1 MHGAFGAALGK
12 DLRLLRRDRVGLV
25 FLALAPIV
33 VITVSG
39 LSLSAL
45 YGGPPG
51 TTGTVLTLADED
63 GGWAARALERRL
75 AREPAIRLQ
84 KVPSRRAAR
93 TLVRRKEAS
102 AALVVRAGTSA
113 AIAAGEPARLV
124 LYTDPVRSIEVARLR
139 ALVQELRHALESSA
153 RDRAER
159 ELAAARDRAVAARV
173 ELEKGR
179 AEIEAQLGRVRA
191 EVDALLSAARQE
203 IAAAGRTLDQR
214 LVRVRAEQARARERL
229 GARLQE
235 LRALLVDLAASERAF
250 TAWLAVVRDE
260 AGRFADRVP
269 PPPRA
274 PVVPAELRT
283 LAETSPDDLLAE
295 LFPADGAARE
305 APRVTL
311 PALPELRLPTLPALP
326 ETPPAVLPGRLGIRE
341 TSVTGAPRR
350 LNTFDQ
356 NVPGFSIT
364 FLLLGVLL
372 GVSLGFLDEREW
384 GTLDRVRTTPTP
396 LVAIVL
402 AKLVARGAVG
412 LVQMLLLFAVG
423 RIAFSVSLG
432 AEPAALLLPTIGI
445 VLAATTF
452 GLVIA
457 ALTRSREAVLPLGS
471 IVILTMAAVGGCWWP
486 IDLEPAWMRRVALAF
501 PTTWAMEAYNDLMIR
516 RRSAAAVLPATGVLL
531 AHAAVYLVAGL
542 ALFRRRIAR
551 GR

>member
-1 MHGAFGAALGK
+1 MLGAFGAALGK

-33 VITVSG
+33 VISVSG

-51 TTGTVLTLADED
+51 TAGTALTLADED
-63 GGWAARALERRL
+63 GGWAARALESRL
-75 AREPAIRLQ
+75 AREPEFRLE

-93 TLVRRKEAS
+93 ALVRDKEAS
-102 AALVVRAGTSA
+102 AALVIRAGTSA
-113 AIAAGEPARLV
+113 AIAAGKPARLV

-139 ALVQELRHALESSA
+139 ALVQELRHSLESSA
-153 RDRAER
+153 RDRAQR
-159 ELAAARDRAVAARV
+159 ELAGARERAVAARA
-173 ELEKGR
+173 EIESGR
-179 AEIEAQLGRVRA
+179 DEIEAQLGRVRA
-191 EVDALLSAARQE
+191 QVDELRRAARE
-203 IAAAGRTLDQR
+203 ETAAAGRTLDQG
-214 LVRVRAEQARARERL
+214 LARVRAERARARERL
-229 GARLQE
+229 GARLGE
-235 LRALLVDLAASERAF
+235 LRALLADLAASERAF
-250 TAWLAVVRDE
+250 TEWLAVVRDK

-269 PPPRA
+269 PPPPA
-274 PVVPAELRT
+274 PVVPADLRA
-283 LAETSPDDLLAE
+283 LADTSPDDLLTQ
-295 LFPADGAARE
+295 LLPGDGAVPAL
-305 APRVTL
+305 PRVTL
-311 PALPELRLPTLPALP
+311 PTLPDLQLPSFPALPEL
-326 ETPPAVLPGRLGIRE
+326 PPAVLPAPLGIRE

-384 GTLDRVRTTPTP
+384 GTLDRLRTTPTP
-396 LVAIVL
+396 LLTIVL
-402 AKLVARGAVG
+402 AKLAARGAVG
-412 LVQMLLLFAVG
+412 LAQMLLLFVVG
-423 RIAFSVSLG
+423 RLAFSVSLG
-432 AEPAALLLPTIGI
+432 AQPAALLLPTIGI

-531 AHAAVYLVAGL
+531 AHAAAYLVIGL
-542 ALFRRRIAR
+542 ALFRRRLAR

>member
-1 MHGAFGAALGK
+1 MLGAFGAALGK

-25 FLALAPIV
+25 FLVLAPIV
-33 VITVSG
+33 VISVSG

-51 TTGTVLTLADED
+51 ATGTVLTLADED
-63 GGWAARALERRL
+63 GGWVTRALESRL
-75 AREPAIRLQ
+75 AREPAFRLQ

-93 TLVRRKEAS
+93 ALVRRKEAS

-153 RDRAER
+153 RDRAQR
-159 ELAAARDRAVAARV
+159 ELAAARDRAVAARAEV
-173 ELEKGR
+173 QNGR
-179 AEIEAQLGRVRA
+179 EEIESQLGRVRA
-191 EVDALLSAARQE
+191 QVDELQRAALRE
-203 IAAAGRTLDQR
+203 TAAAERTLDQG
-214 LVRVRAEQARARERL
+214 LARVRAERARARERL

-235 LRALLVDLAASERAF
+235 LRALLADLAASERAF
-250 TAWLAVVRDE
+250 TAWLAVVRDK

-269 PPPRA
+269 APPSA
-274 PVVPAELRT
+274 PVVPPDLRA
-283 LAETSPDDLLAE
+283 LADTSPDDLLAE
-295 LFPADGAARE
+295 LFPADGTVPAL
-305 APRVTL
+305 PRVTL
-311 PALPELRLPTLPALP
+311 PTLPDLRLPGFPELPEL
-326 ETPPAVLPGRLGIRE
+326 PPAVLPGSLAIQE

-356 NVPGFSIT
+356 NVPGFGIT

-384 GTLDRVRTTPTP
+384 GTLDRLRTTPTP
-396 LVAIVL
+396 LFAIVF
-402 AKLVARGAVG
+402 AKLTARGAVG

-423 RIAFSVSLG
+423 RLAFSVSLG
-432 AEPAALLLPTIGI
+432 AEPAALLLPTTGI

-516 RRSAAAVLPATGVLL
+516 RRPAAAVLPATGVLL
-531 AHAAVYLVAGL
+531 AHATVYLVAGL
-542 ALFRRRIAR
+542 LLFRRRLAR
-551 GR
+551 GG